1 MFSGSLVLPYIIR
14 HINKDI
20 KISCYEHN
28 PYLTSFYDQ
37 IKNNLKNFIIEYGKI
52 IDTLKSINNPG
63 DKIKEMVKNINVL
76 DKTNQS
82 VCYYISLKVSFNGM
96 INYNKNHISLT
107 IDKKHLNSLLNNNL
121 NHVKLKDFSN
131 FLSTIKIYKSDIKY
145 SYNDILSR
153 IDKNTIVYINPP
165 YFDKYSYKLYF
176 GTFNEESNINSIF
189 IKELYN
195 NYNINDIVVK
205 SQMNRKE
212 FIRNEI
218 LITNFDYK
226 LEK

>member
-1 MFSGSLVLPYIIR
+1 M
-14 HINKDI
+14 
-20 KISCYEHN
+20 
-28 PYLTSFYDQ
+28 
-37 IKNNLKNFIIEYGKI
+37 IKNI
-52 IDTLKSINNPG
+52 
-63 DKIKEMVKNINVL
+63 
-76 DKTNQS
+76 
-82 VCYYISLKVSFNGM
+82 
-96 INYNKNHISLT
+96 
-107 IDKKHLNSLLNNNL
+107 LNSLLKNNL
-121 NHVKLKDFSN
+121 NHIKLKDFSN
-131 FLSTIKIYKSDIKY
+131 FLSTIKIYKTDIKN

-153 IDKNTIVYINPP
+153 IDKNTIVYIDPP
-165 YFDKYSYKLYF
+165 YFVKYSYKLYF
-176 GTFNEESNINSIF
+176 GTFNEVEHINLKCFIDELSHNGYMFVESNINSIF